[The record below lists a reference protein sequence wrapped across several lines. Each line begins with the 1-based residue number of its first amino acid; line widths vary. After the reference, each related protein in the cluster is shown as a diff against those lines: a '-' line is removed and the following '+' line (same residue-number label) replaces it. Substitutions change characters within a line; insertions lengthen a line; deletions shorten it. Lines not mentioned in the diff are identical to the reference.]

1 MMKIAIIGVG
11 YVGLVSGLCFAKKH
25 EVIFVDVDANKIN
38 LLNKGRI
45 PFYEPNLNE
54 LRRQVSKRAKFTTD
68 LSKAADADFIFVCTG
83 TPTKGNDIDLSHIK
97 NACKS
102 VGKMIR
108 GRNTYPIIV
117 IKSTVVPKTTSSV
130 LLPILE
136 KHSKK
141 KAGNGFGLCVNPE
154 FLREGNAVEDFLEP
168 DRIIIGALNEKD
180 SKLLSDF
187 YKKFFNDVHI
197 AANNLNT
204 AEMIKYCSNAFFP
217 LLISFSNE
225 FAEIC
230 ERIPD
235 VDVHAVLDAVSMDKR
250 INQKVNGRFLHPGIV
265 SYLKAGC
272 GFGGSCF
279 PKDLKALTS
288 FIKKMNYKP
297 ELLQSILSINDSRVQ
312 GILNRIEKRLGN
324 LKDKKICILGLS
336 FKPNTDDI
344 RESPSIYMIERLLE
358 KSAKVF
364 AHDPVAIK
372 NAQMHFKD
380 RKGVVFSEDISK
392 ALEASSC
399 CIVMTS
405 WEAYKK
411 LDPQIFKEKMNAP
424 LLVDCRRIYDKDI
437 MKDYVDYVGIGLMS
451 SGKPL
456 K

>member
-54 LRRQVSKRAKFTTD
+54 LCRQVSKRAKFTTD

-168 DRIIIGALNEKD
+168 DRIIIGASTEKD

-187 YKKFFNDVHI
+187 YKKFFNDERSV
-197 AANNLNT
+197 AAW
-204 AEMIKYCSNAFFP
+204 S
-217 LLISFSNE
+217 
-225 FAEIC
+225 
-230 ERIPD
+230 
-235 VDVHAVLDAVSMDKR
+235 
-250 INQKVNGRFLHPGIV
+250 
-265 SYLKAGC
+265 
-272 GFGGSCF
+272 
-279 PKDLKALTS
+279 
-288 FIKKMNYKP
+288 
-297 ELLQSILSINDSRVQ
+297 
-312 GILNRIEKRLGN
+312 
-324 LKDKKICILGLS
+324 
-336 FKPNTDDI
+336 
-344 RESPSIYMIERLLE
+344 
-358 KSAKVF
+358 
-364 AHDPVAIK
+364 
-372 NAQMHFKD
+372 
-380 RKGVVFSEDISK
+380 SK
-392 ALEASSC
+392 A
-399 CIVMTS
+399 
-405 WEAYKK
+405 
-411 LDPQIFKEKMNAP
+411 
-424 LLVDCRRIYDKDI
+424 
-437 MKDYVDYVGIGLMS
+437 S
-451 SGKPL
+451 SGKRYKRTPTWATI
-456 K
+456 